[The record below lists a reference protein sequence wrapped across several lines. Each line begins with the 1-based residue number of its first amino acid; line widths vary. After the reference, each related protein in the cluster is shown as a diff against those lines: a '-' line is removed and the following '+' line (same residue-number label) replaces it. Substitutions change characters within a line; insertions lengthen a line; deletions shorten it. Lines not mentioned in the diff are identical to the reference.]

1 MIKGLLVDY
10 GGTIDTNGLH
20 WGSVLWESYQ
30 KHQVNI
36 DKAAFS
42 KAYSFGE
49 RSLAINPIIKPDHT
63 FYDTLYLKIEQ
74 QFKFLKENG
83 YEVGDALVA
92 SLTKSIANDCNDFAQ
107 RTIENAKPILAQL
120 AEKYPIVLV
129 SNFYG
134 NIHKVLEVFGID
146 HFFKQVIE
154 SAVVGIRKPN
164 PEIYKLGADF
174 LGLLPEECVV
184 IGDSFVKDIVPA
196 KELGCKAIWLNVQ
209 GWEESAVINN
219 PAHQADIEIT
229 DFNQI
234 VEGIKNMNQ

>member
-1 MIKGLLVDY
+1 MVKGVLLDY

-20 WGSVLWESYQ
+20 WGAVLWESYQ
-30 KHQVNI
+30 KHLVNV
-36 DKAAFS
+36 DKTAFS

-83 YEVGDALVA
+83 FAAEEDLMA
-92 SLTKSIANDCNDFAQ
+92 SLAKSIADDCNNFAQ
-107 RTIENAKPILAQL
+107 ETIEKAKPVLAQL
-120 AEKYPIVLV
+120 AENYPLVLV

-134 NIHKVLEVFGID
+134 NIRKVLEVFGIG
-146 HFFKQVIE
+146 HYFKHVIE

-174 LGLLPEECVV
+174 VKLLPQECVV
-184 IGDSFVKDIVPA
+184 IGDSFPKDIVPA
-196 KELGCKAIWLNVQ
+196 KELGCKAIWLNVE
-209 GWEESAVINN
+209 GWEDSVTRNESVIK
-219 PAHQADIEIT
+219 ADVEIT
-229 DFNQI
+229 DFNQVI
-234 VEGIKNMNQ
+234 DAIKNLN

>member
-1 MIKGLLVDY
+1 MVKGVLLDY

-20 WGSVLWESYQ
+20 WGAVLWDSYQ
-30 KHQVNI
+30 KHQVNV

-49 RSLAINPIIKPDHT
+49 RSLAINPIIKPDHS

-74 QFKFLKENG
+74 QFKYLKENG
-83 YEVGDALVA
+83 YAVGDALVA
-92 SLTKSIANDCNDFAQ
+92 SQTESIAKDCNNFARQ
-107 RTIENAKPILAQL
+107 TIEKAKPILAQL
-120 AEKYPIVLV
+120 AENYPLVLV

-134 NIHKVLEVFGID
+134 NIHKVLEVFGLD
-146 HFFKQVIE
+146 HFFKHVIE

-164 PEIYKLGADF
+164 PEIYKLGAEF
-174 LGLLPEECVV
+174 LGLLPDECVV

-209 GWEESAVINN
+209 GWEESTIISNSAMK
-219 PAHQADIEIT
+219 ADIEIT

-234 VEGIKNMNQ
+234 VEGINNMNQ

>member
-1 MIKGLLVDY
+1 MVKGVLLDY

-20 WGSVLWESYQ
+20 WGAVLWESYQ
-30 KHQVNI
+30 KHQVNV

-42 KAYSFGE
+42 KAYSYGE

-83 YEVGDALVA
+83 FTAEEDLVA
-92 SLTKSIANDCNDFAQ
+92 FFTKSIAVDCNSFAQ
-107 RTIENAKPILAQL
+107 ETIEKAKPVLAQL
-120 AEKYPIVLV
+120 AEKYPLVLV

-134 NIHKVLEVFGID
+134 NIHKVLEVFGIN
-146 HFFKQVIE
+146 HYFEHVIE

-174 LGLLPEECVV
+174 VKLLPQECAVV
-184 IGDSFVKDIVPA
+184 GDSFPKDIVPA
-196 KELGCKAIWLNVQ
+196 KELGCKAIWLNVE
-209 GWEESAVINN
+209 GWEDAVTRNESAVK
-219 PAHQADIEIT
+219 ADVEIT
-229 DFNQI
+229 DFNQVI
-234 VEGIKNMNQ
+234 EAINN